1 MNTQANIVFW
11 NTPEIV
17 NNLVGFLDVQSI
29 IELSHVVEKAADLA
43 GGTVIFTRLVSNA
56 GIIPLSREQANR
68 SQIQDDTLV
77 LIERIH
83 PFVSLMNRMK
93 DPSNAIR
100 ILTAHV
106 CQQFV
111 ATDLDFKA
119 VGLISMA
126 DNREANVTTLGFDLL
141 DWIDRMLT
149 VDGPI
154 FRLTSAH
161 VHILASNTL
170 VRLTERAII
179 DGLGP
184 EDFSAYLVASETDL
198 EAETILQLA
207 TYFQPVG
214 IRSVGLFRGTTPA
227 AWGKIYE
234 AICRMEPLVDDEPG
248 RRGFQ
253 VLLN

>member
-1 MNTQANIVFW
+1 MNTEANIVFW
-11 NTPEIV
+11 HTPEIV
-17 NNLVGFLDVQSI
+17 NNLVRFLDVQSI

-43 GGTVIFTRLVSNA
+43 GGRVIFSRLVSNA
-56 GIIPLSREQANR
+56 GIMPLSRAQAGR

-77 LIERIH
+77 LIEKIH
-83 PFVSLMNRMK
+83 PFVILMNRMK
-93 DPSNAIR
+93 DPYNAIR

-106 CQQFV
+106 CKQFV

-126 DNREANVTTLGFDLL
+126 DNREANVTTLGFDLI

-154 FRLTSAH
+154 FRLKSAH

-170 VRLTERAII
+170 VRLTARAIT

-227 AWGKIYE
+227 AWEKIYE